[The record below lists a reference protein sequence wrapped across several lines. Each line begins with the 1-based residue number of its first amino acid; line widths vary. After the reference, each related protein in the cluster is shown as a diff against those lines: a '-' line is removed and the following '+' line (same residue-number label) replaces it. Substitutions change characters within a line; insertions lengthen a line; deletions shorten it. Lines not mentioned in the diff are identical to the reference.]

1 MSTENEL
8 RSRVCDQARA
18 WLGRKEAD
26 RSHREIIDLYNRNRL
41 PGTYAMN
48 YDDPW
53 CAAFVS
59 AVGMAC
65 GLRDV
70 ILPHVNCDGMIASYK
85 LAGRWIENDAYT
97 PQPGDLIFYDWQD
110 SGMGD
115 NNGSSDHVGIVV
127 DVDGRLI
134 TVIEGNYSNAVRQ
147 RYIYEDGPFI
157 RGFAVPDYARAAEKL
172 SQDEESAGNGTSQA
186 AATTAPSEPPTPQI
200 PEEQGTET
208 SGRSF
213 VSLPILRQG
222 DRGETVR
229 AAQLLL
235 IGRGFRC
242 GWCGAD
248 GDFGPATL
256 GAVQRF
262 QRNRDLTPDGVIG
275 DQTWTRLLLG

>member
-41 PGTYAMN
+41 PGTYAMS

-85 LAGRWIENDAYT
+85 LAGRWIENDAYS

-110 SGMGD
+110 SGAGD
-115 NNGSSDHVGIVV
+115 CTGGADHVGIVTAV
-127 DVDGRLI
+127 NGQLI
-134 TVIEGNYSNAVRQ
+134 VAIEGNYSDSVKQ
-147 RYIYEDGPFI
+147 RYIFADGRFV
-157 RGFAVPDYARAAEKL
+157 RGFAVPDYASAAGAADTDVGDTGAGTIEDKPAGAV
-172 SQDEESAGNGTSQA
+172 STGSSA
-186 AATTAPSEPPTPQI
+186 
-200 PEEQGTET
+200 PEAELRRFPLLARGSRGWPVVTLQG
-208 SGRSF
+208 
-213 VSLPILRQG
+213 
-222 DRGETVR
+222 
-229 AAQLLL
+229 AL
-235 IGRGFRC
+235 IAHGYSC
-242 GWCGAD
+242 GPDGPD
-248 GDFGPATL
+248 GDFGYNTQN
-256 GAVQRF
+256 AVCRF
-262 QRNRDLTPDGVIG
+262 QRDSALTVDGVVG
-275 DQTWTRLLLG
+275 DKTWTRLLG